1 MEDSKPEDFVVKMPE
16 STSRGRITPPKSRRV
31 SISVNKVAIPV
42 LQITHNPKV
51 AILAYCVASISMTI
65 TNKYC
70 VSGEDWNMN
79 LFLLGFQVSSCSL
92 HLSWDKA
99 DTTEVN
105 NLYPHNTFLQITRDH
120 HFSLPLLVPQGQE
133 MYPSPFLPTPHQSP
147 DNKQGYPSPSS
158 S

>member
-16 STSRGRITPPKSRRV
+16 STSRVRTTPPKSRRV

-79 LFLLGFQVSSCSL
+79 LFLLGFQVSHCSL
-92 HLSWDKA
+92 HLNQDKA
-99 DTTEVN
+99 DSIQVN
-105 NLYPHNTFLQITRDH
+105 NLHPHNTLLQIVRNNH
-120 HFSLPLLVPQGQE
+120 LSLPLFLPQGQE
-133 MYPSPFLPTPHQSP
+133 MYTSPFLP
-147 DNKQGYPSPSS
+147 YPKPVT
-158 S
+158 